1 MKSSSITGPL
11 VGFIFVFVF
20 CIALVTVPSS
30 CGSTNCQDPKNA
42 GSATCNVIGAVVECT
57 GVQSPP
63 TLYETVKAAFEQIL
77 EAPGVMNPDGSI
89 NLSAAV
95 PALEKLGL
103 QYGMCIIAQ
112 VIGDYIN
119 PPSAGSGS
127 SPPAGSGSATPA
139 TAHVAHAKL
148 SSDDAKKL
156 FGAVRAKIAPK
167 TGFAVKGGTL

>member
-11 VGFIFVFVF
+11 FGFIAVSLF
-20 CIALVTVPSS
+20 CIGLVAIPSS

-57 GVQSPP
+57 GVQSLPS
-63 TLYETVKAAFEQIL
+63 LYEVVKAAFEQIL
-77 EAPGVMNPDGSI
+77 ETPGVLNPDGSI

-127 SPPAGSGSATPA
+127 SAPAGSGSATPVN
-139 TAHVAHAKL
+139 AHLAHAKL
-148 SSDDAKKL
+148 SPDDAKKL
-156 FGAVRAKIAPK
+156 FGAVRAKISPK
-167 TGFAVKGGTL
+167 TGYTVKGGNL